1 MATIDELQGSI
12 TAANEALKSIT
23 ENTKLS
29 LIDWENDKTRL
40 NAFNLDSISADLF
53 KLWGQLSNAITLIGQ
68 ITDNSQAVQQSNIP
82 DVRISLAISGNP
94 TTGFSHS
101 YVVTSK
107 SSDGKQ
113 IVTGCTT
120 KYDSKYISVVQKGNT
135 LEISLSEDFI
145 NKIQDLTDRV
155 AQLENMIPLQVQD
168 ASELEGATAL
178 SKPVGTIAVLY
189 RNPMSTAEETQP
201 EVTEA

>member
-1 MATIDELQGSI
+1 MATIDEL
-12 TAANEALKSIT
+12 NEALKSIT

-68 ITDNSQAVQQSNIP
+68 ITEKSQAVQQSNIP
-82 DVRISLAISGNP
+82 DVRISLVRSGTAAAP
-94 TTGFSHS
+94 TYS

-113 IVTGCTT
+113 IVTGCTN
-120 KYDSKYISVVQKGNT
+120 KYDNKYISVVQKGDT
-135 LEISLSEDFI
+135 LEISLSEDFLQR
-145 NKIQDLTDRV
+145 IQDLEDRV
-155 AQLENMIPLQVQD
+155 EQLESMIPLQVQD
-168 ASELEGATAL
+168 ASELELEPAL

-189 RNPMSTAEETQP
+189 RNPMSTAEETQS
-201 EVTEA
+201 EGTEA